1 MQHKQLNG
9 ALCHFAPSATFCH
22 SVIAGNSNGVRS
34 AGSLSILC
42 LSDKSFIVFILF
54 CILYFNFILFVCIRP
69 LNFIYVVIITSAVLF
84 FFIAQREL
92 CCFTSYCFDTC
103 KSFQCCNLGVSSVGN
118 RRIYAYLLILAYL
131 PNKTYI
137 YIYTYCVFFIFVN

>member
-1 MQHKQLNG
+1 MVHCATSHRVQHFATVSLRATATVSGLPAHYPYYVFLTKVLSFLFYFVFYISTSSFLSAFG
-9 ALCHFAPSATFCH
+9 HLILFMLLILRALCS
-22 SVIAGNSNGVRS
+22 
-34 AGSLSILC
+34 
-42 LSDKSFIVFILF
+42 
-54 CILYFNFILFVCIRP
+54 
-69 LNFIYVVIITSAVLF
+69 

-137 YIYTYCVFFIFVN
+137 YTYCVFFLYL